1 MTAAPPPVALQAGLV
16 AAVQANCHR
25 ADARHAGELT
35 LCTYLLQ
42 MREYFRWERG
52 LPLTAALPR
61 ADVGEWIAKRE
72 ALWDALADE
81 PYAALPA
88 TDADL
93 DPFEADALNESL
105 LPQGLLYGA
114 GRLGGHDRGRPVFFL
129 AECRARTRRDG
140 LTVLQAGRELARG
153 LAAPPAVLAGGGAGP
168 IVIRREALARWC
180 WQGYEAWTMRR
191 REGSAWH
198 AVVQAYGL
206 DEGFE
211 RALPR
216 WLDDL
221 VEVSVLHEL
230 GEWQVGQRLGA
241 RWTTLRAAL
250 PDRRSDLHAVALRD
264 LLADLQR
271 TLPELLARAA
281 CAPLQAWFAS
291 FEGVRA
297 ALFPSLLAA
306 RCAWQAGQGLAPLHD
321 AVAAGRAHFEA
332 LATQVLALHDDHDP
346 GSAAAV
352 AALLTGPSAVCGA

>member
-1 MTAAPPPVALQAGLV
+1 MTTGLV

-52 LPLTAALPR
+52 LPLTATLPR
-61 ADVGEWIAKRE
+61 ADVGSWIAARE
-72 ALWDALADE
+72 ALWEALVDD
-81 PYAALPA
+81 PYAALP
-88 TDADL
+88 TDGDAM
-93 DPFEADALNESL
+93 DPFEADALN
-105 LPQGLLYGA
+105 QGLQAQGWLYGA

-129 AECRARTRRDG
+129 AERHAECRRDG
-140 LTVLQAGRELARG
+140 VTVLQAGRELARG

-168 IVIRREALARWC
+168 IVVRREALARWC

-198 AVVQAYGL
+198 TVVQAYGL
-206 DEGFE
+206 DDGFE
-211 RALPR
+211 LGLPR

-230 GEWQVGQRLGA
+230 GEHQVGQRLGA
-241 RWTTLRAAL
+241 RWQALRAAL

-264 LLADLQR
+264 LLADLLR
-271 TLPELLARAA
+271 TLPALLARAEA
-281 CAPLQAWFAS
+281 APLHAWFAG
-291 FEGVRA
+291 FDGVRA
-297 ALFPSLLAA
+297 ALFPRLLAA
-306 RCAWQAGQGLAPLHD
+306 HAAWRAGGGLTPLHD
-321 AVAAGRAHFEA
+321 AVAAGSDHFEA
-332 LATQVLALHDDHDP
+332 LATRALALHDDKDP

-352 AALLTGPSAVCGA
+352 EALLTGTSAVCGA

>member
-1 MTAAPPPVALQAGLV
+1 MTAASAAALV
-16 AAVQANCHR
+16 TAVQVNCHR

-35 LCTYLLQ
+35 MCTYLLQ
-42 MREYFRWERG
+42 MREYFRWESG
-52 LPLTAALPR
+52 LPLTATLPR
-61 ADVGEWIAKRE
+61 ADVGAWIAARE
-72 ALWDALADE
+72 SLWDELVDD
-81 PYAALPA
+81 PYAALP
-88 TDADL
+88 TDGDAV
-93 DPFEADALNESL
+93 DPFEADALNQALRS
-105 LPQGLLYGA
+105 QGWLYGA
-114 GRLGGHDRGRPVFFL
+114 GRLGGPGGGRPVFFL
-129 AECRARTRRDG
+129 AERHAEGQRDG
-140 LTVLQAGRELARG
+140 VTVLQAGRELARG

-198 AVVQAYGL
+198 AVVLAYGL

-221 VEVSVLHEL
+221 VEISVLHEL
-230 GEWQVGQRLGA
+230 GEHQVGQRFGA
-241 RWTTLRAAL
+241 RWASLRAAL

-271 TLPELLARAA
+271 TLPDLLARAEA
-281 CAPLQAWFAS
+281 APLHAWFAS

-297 ALFPSLLAA
+297 ALFPRLLAA
-306 RCAWQAGQGLAPLHD
+306 HAAWRTGQGLSPLHD

-332 LATQVLALHDDHDP
+332 LAAQVLALHDDQDP
-346 GSAAAV
+346 GSATAV
-352 AALLTGPSAVCGA
+352 AARLTGASAICGA

>member
-1 MTAAPPPVALQAGLV
+1 MTAALV

-42 MREYFRWERG
+42 MREFFRWERG
-52 LPLTAALPR
+52 LPLTATLPR
-61 ADVGEWIAKRE
+61 GDVGSWIAARE
-72 ALWDALADE
+72 ALWERLVDE
-81 PYAALPA
+81 PYAALPTDDA
-88 TDADL
+88 TL
-93 DPFEADALNESL
+93 DPFEADALNL
-105 LPQGLLYGA
+105 RLQAQGWLYGA
-114 GRLGGHDRGRPVFFL
+114 GRLGGQDGGRPVFFL
-129 AECRARTRRDG
+129 AERHAQGQRDG
-140 LTVLQAGRELARG
+140 MTVLQAGRELARG
-153 LAAPPAVLAGGGAGP
+153 LLAPPAVLAGGGAGP
-168 IVIRREALARWC
+168 IVVRREALARWC

-230 GEWQVGQRLGA
+230 GEHQVGQRLGA
-241 RWTTLRAAL
+241 RWPALRAAL

-271 TLPELLARAA
+271 TLPALLARAQA
-281 CAPLQAWFAS
+281 APLHAWFAS
-291 FEGVRA
+291 FDGVRA
-297 ALFPSLLAA
+297 ALFPRLVAA
-306 RCAWQAGQGLAPLHD
+306 HAAWRAGQGLEPLHD
-321 AVAAGRAHFEA
+321 AVAAGSAHFEA
-332 LATQVLALHDDHDP
+332 LAAQVLALHDDKDP

-352 AALLTGPSAVCGA
+352 AALLTGASAVCGG

>member
-1 MTAAPPPVALQAGLV
+1 MPELV
-16 AAVQANCHR
+16 SAVQANCHR

-42 MREYFRWERG
+42 MREFFRWEAG
-52 LPLTAALPR
+52 LPLTASLPR
-61 ADVGEWIAKRE
+61 ADVGSWIAARE
-72 ALWDALADE
+72 ALWDELADT

-88 TDADL
+88 GGEAL
-93 DPFEADALNESL
+93 DPFEADALNERL
-105 LPQGLLYGA
+105 QAQGWLYGA
-114 GRLGGHDRGRPVFFL
+114 GRLGGPGGGRPVFFL
-129 AECRARTRRDG
+129 AERHGEDRRDG
-140 LTVLQAGRELARG
+140 VTVLQAGRELARG
-153 LAAPPAVLAGGGAGP
+153 LAAPPAVLAGGDAGP

-198 AVVQAYGL
+198 ALVLAYGL

-230 GEWQVGQRLGA
+230 GEYRVGQRLGA
-241 RWTTLRAAL
+241 RWRALRAAL

-271 TLPELLARAA
+271 TLPDLLARAEP
-281 CAPLQAWFAS
+281 APLHAWFAS
-291 FEGVRA
+291 FDGVRA
-297 ALFPSLLAA
+297 ALFPRLLAA
-306 RCAWQAGQGLAPLHD
+306 GAAWRAGDGLAPLHD
-321 AVAAGRAHFEA
+321 AVAAGHAHFEA
-332 LATQVLALHDDHDP
+332 LATQALALHDDRDP

-352 AALLTGPSAVCGA
+352 AALLVAPQAVCGA

>member
-1 MTAAPPPVALQAGLV
+1 MTATLV

-42 MREYFRWERG
+42 MREFFRWESG
-52 LPLTAALPR
+52 LPLTATLPR
-61 ADVGEWIAKRE
+61 ADVGAWIAERE
-72 ALWDALADE
+72 ALWQDLVDD

-88 TDADL
+88 DGEAL
-93 DPFEADALNESL
+93 DPFEADVLNRQL
-105 LPQGLLYGA
+105 QAQGWLYGA

-129 AECRARTRRDG
+129 AERHAESRREG
-140 LTVLQAGRELARG
+140 ITVLQAGRELARG

-168 IVIRREALARWC
+168 IVVRREALARWC

-206 DEGFE
+206 DDGFE

-221 VEVSVLHEL
+221 VEISVLHEL
-230 GEWQVGQRLGA
+230 GEVQAGQRLGPHWPA
-241 RWTTLRAAL
+241 LRAAL
-250 PDRRSDLHAVALRD
+250 PDRRADLHAVALRD

-271 TLPELLARAA
+271 TLPALLARAEP
-281 CAPLQAWFAS
+281 APLHAWFAS
-291 FEGVRA
+291 FDGVRA
-297 ALFPSLLAA
+297 ALFPRLPAA
-306 RCAWQAGQGLAPLHD
+306 HAAWRRGEGLVPLHD

-332 LATQVLALHDDHDP
+332 LAAQVLAVHDEADP
-346 GSAAAV
+346 GSAATV
-352 AALLTGPSAVCGA
+352 AALLTSASAVCTG